1 MKKNYYIPKKVQ
13 AVESLLWLF
22 VKRCPTGLLCFFGEE
37 KFPAAD
43 ELFAMLSSP
52 SSGTGEKVA
61 GGAFVSEAERVVEA
75 VEHIDSMLRAAGGLD
90 LLRRICTEY
99 AAHSPREAR
108 MLKDMAYIGRSFRFP
123 TVEEFARKQNITVK
137 QFYVFR
143 EQAISSIAWE
153 AYRSQRD

>member
-43 ELFAMLSSP
+43 ELFAMLSNH
-52 SSGTGEKVA
+52 GAGEKVD
-61 GGAFVSEAERVVEA
+61 GGNFIPEAQRVTEA
-75 VEHIDSMLRAAGGLD
+75 VEHIDGMLRAAGGLD